1 MTDPPI
7 QWFTVADVARV
18 TQVHPD
24 TVKKW
29 IRLGLLDTVKI
40 GRSVRIT
47 QQAIDDLAYR
57 RRQRAVENRG
67 KARAS

>member
-7 QWFTVADVARV
+7 QWFTVRDVARV
-18 TQVHPD
+18 CQVHPD

-29 IRLGLLDTVKI
+29 IHDGLLDTVKI

-47 QQAIDDLAYR
+47 QPAIDDLAYR
-57 RRQRAVENRG
+57 RRQRAIENRKG
-67 KARAS
+67 RAS